1 MTLPKT
7 TIAKNPNKYY
17 PNASR
22 NRTFGPAGQR
32 VKNNGRVHKFFIA
45 SHNVRTLSSD
55 PKIDVYLDVTA
66 NIKADVTG
74 ICETRKSDDLVAE
87 WQTGDQVFLGRA
99 FDNRTRNGG
108 VGFIVRKKMVKHIK
122 SCDLRSPRIAV
133 LILSLMGR
141 RTIKIIQVYA
151 PAQNN
156 VQTPEEAEEE
166 VEGFYQE
173 VEEAMQIRST
183 YTVIQGDFN
192 AIVGRKINA
201 AENCIGGFGIGERNE
216 RGSRLITFAVSNHLS
231 IMNTCFQKSE
241 KRQWTWRSADGRT
254 LNQIDFVL
262 TDTSRI
268 FTDVSVIGE
277 KIIHTGSDHRL
288 IRSTLLL
295 NIKRENAV
303 LKKDCHPRKNLNADT
318 FSALMET
325 VDLSMNCT
333 DIDEDYEQFVANI
346 LKVADLASEPIPP
359 TRIRR
364 IREPTLKLMKAR
376 AQRIEDGTAT
386 GEEYKKLCKEIRK
399 SLQSDY
405 DEYRKMRLRETAEKR
420 KSIKRT
426 ERELQL
432 KRKLPI
438 ELKDA
443 NGRCT
448 TDRKEMKNIC
458 EKFYNEFYASEVK
471 VNGIKPHIERE
482 EIPAV
487 TWDEV
492 EVTIKKM
499 KSNKCPGV
507 DRITAEHLKA
517 GGYLLQKAIAERF
530 TFYLKTCAI
539 PKAWS
544 TSKTVL
550 LKKKG
555 DSEDLGNYRPITL
568 LSQLYKLFTRLLLQR
583 ISHQLEFSREQAGFK
598 AGYSTCDH
606 IQALS
611 QLLEK
616 SREYQMPVCLA
627 FVDYRK
633 AFDSVETTA
642 VINALHE
649 AGVNPAYVDIVRLF
663 GKESTTDVQLLSEMC
678 HIKINKGVRQGDTIS
693 PKLFAATLDAVFRRM
708 NHQGGIMIDGEK
720 LTHLLYADDCVLFAN
735 NPADLQQDL
744 QQLTDLSKEV
754 GLEVNLT
761 KTKWMRNEYSV
772 PGVIRTNEAVI
783 EEVNDYI
790 YLGRRFDSN
799 NLANGEWTR
808 RRRAGWVAFNNN
820 RTVLTDQNLPMN
832 VRAAIFNSTVL
843 PAMLYA
849 CETWATTKNDE
860 EKFAVT
866 ERAMER
872 RICGVTI
879 RDRISNEKL
888 RQRTGVR
895 DVVDEMYAAKRR
907 WAGHVA
913 RQRDN
918 RWTSRL
924 TNWLPRDL
932 KRPLGRPRTRWDEPM
947 VKLFGQ
953 RWKQEAQDRIVW
965 RSVDL
970 RSVRQLQRRQVDR

>member
-1 MTLPKT
+1 M
-7 TIAKNPNKYY
+7 
-17 PNASR
+17 
-22 NRTFGPAGQR
+22 
-32 VKNNGRVHKFFIA
+32 
-45 SHNVRTLSSD
+45 SSD
-55 PKIDVYLDVTA
+55 PKIDTYLDVTA
-66 NIKADVTG
+66 NIKADVIG
-74 ICETRKSDDLVAE
+74 VCETRRSDDLVAE
-87 WQTGDQVFLGRA
+87 WHTGDQVFLGRA
-99 FDNRTRNGG
+99 FDSRARNGG
-108 VGFIVRKKMVKHIK
+108 VGFIVRKRMVKNIK
-122 SCDLRSPRIAV
+122 SCDLKSPRIAV
-133 LILSLMGR
+133 LILRLMGR
-141 RTIKIIQVYA
+141 RTLKIIQAYA

-156 VQTPEEAEEE
+156 TQTPEEAEEE
-166 VEGFYQE
+166 LEGFYQE
-173 VEEAMQIRST
+173 LEEVMQIRST
-183 YTVIQGDFN
+183 YTVVQGDFN
-192 AIVGRKINA
+192 AVVGKKINE
-201 AENCIGGFGIGERNE
+201 AESCVGGFGIGKRNE
-216 RGSRLITFAVSNHLS
+216 RGSRLITFAVSNHLN

-262 TDTSRI
+262 TDTRRI
-268 FTDVSVIGE
+268 FSDVSVIGE
-277 KIIHTGSDHRL
+277 KIISTGSDHRL
-288 IRSTLLL
+288 LRATLML
-295 NIKRENAV
+295 NNKRENAM
-303 LKKDCHPRKNLNADT
+303 LKKACPPRRNLNADT
-318 FSALMET
+318 FLTLMET
-325 VDLSMNCT
+325 VDFSMNCT
-333 DIDEDYEQFVANI
+333 NIDDDYEQFVANI
-346 LKVADLASEPIPP
+346 LEAADLASEPVLP

-364 IREPTLKLMKAR
+364 IRQPTLQLMKVR
-376 AQRIEDGTAT
+376 AQRIADGTAT
-386 GEEYKKLCKEIRK
+386 GEDYKTLCKEIRK

-405 DEYRKMRLRETAEKR
+405 DEYRKIKLRETAEKR

-438 ELKDA
+438 ALKDA
-443 NGRCT
+443 NGRRT
-448 TDRKEMKNIC
+448 TDRKEMKRIC
-458 EKFYNEFYASEVK
+458 ENFYNELYASKVKISEVK
-471 VNGIKPHIERE
+471 PHTERE

-492 EVTIKKM
+492 EMTIKKM
-499 KSNKCPGV
+499 KTNKCPGI

-530 TFYLKTCAI
+530 TLYLKTAAI

-598 AGYSTCDH
+598 AGYSTQDH

-616 SREYQMPVCLA
+616 SKEYQIPVCLA

-649 AGVNPAYVDIVRLF
+649 AGVNPAYVDIVRRI
-663 GKESTTDVQLLSEMC
+663 GEESTTDIQLLSEIC

-693 PKLFAATLDAVFRRM
+693 PKLFAATLEAVFRRM
-708 NHQGGIMIDGEK
+708 NHRGGIMIDGEK
-720 LTHLLYADDCVLFAN
+720 LTHLLYADDCVLFAE

-744 QQLTDLSKEV
+744 QQLTDLSKKV
-754 GLEVNLT
+754 GLEVNLR
-761 KTKWMRNEYSV
+761 KTKWMRNEYCV
-772 PGVIRTNEAVI
+772 PGVIRTNKAEI
-783 EEVNDYI
+783 EEVKDYI
-790 YLGRRFDSN
+790 YLGRRFESN
-799 NLANGEWTR
+799 NLAGGEWTR

-820 RTVLTDQNLPMN
+820 RTVLTDQTLPMN
-832 VRAAIFNSTVL
+832 IRASIFNSTVL

-849 CETWATTKNDE
+849 CETWATTKSDE

-872 RICGVTI
+872 RICGVTL
-879 RDRISNEKL
+879 RDKISNEAL

-895 DVVDEMYAAKRR
+895 DVIDEMYAAKRR

-913 RQRDN
+913 RQQDN

-924 TNWLPRDL
+924 TDWLPRNC
-932 KRPLGRPRTRWDEPM
+932 KRPLGRPRTRWDEPT

-953 RWKQEAQDRIVW
+953 RWKQKAQERMVW

-970 RSVRQLQRRQVDR
+970 RSVRHLQRRQVDR

>member
-1 MTLPKT
+1 M
-7 TIAKNPNKYY
+7 
-17 PNASR
+17 
-22 NRTFGPAGQR
+22 
-32 VKNNGRVHKFFIA
+32 VKNIN
-45 SHNVRTLSSD
+45 
-55 PKIDVYLDVTA
+55 
-66 NIKADVTG
+66 
-74 ICETRKSDDLVAE
+74 
-87 WQTGDQVFLGRA
+87 
-99 FDNRTRNGG
+99 
-108 VGFIVRKKMVKHIK
+108 
-122 SCDLRSPRIAV
+122 SCDLKSPRIAV
-133 LILSLMGR
+133 LILRLMGR
-141 RTIKIIQVYA
+141 RTLKIIQAYA

-156 VQTPEEAEEE
+156 TQTPEEAEEE
-166 VEGFYQE
+166 LEGFYQE
-173 VEEAMQIRST
+173 LEEAMQIRSA
-183 YTVIQGDFN
+183 YTVVQGDFN
-192 AIVGRKINA
+192 AVVGKKIND
-201 AENCIGGFGIGERNE
+201 AEICVGGFGIGKRNE
-216 RGSRLITFAVSNHLS
+216 RGSRLITFAVSNHLN

-262 TDTSRI
+262 TDTRRI
-268 FTDVSVIGE
+268 FSDVSVIGE
-277 KIIHTGSDHRL
+277 KIISTGSDHRL
-288 IRSTLLL
+288 LRATLML
-295 NIKRENAV
+295 NIKHENAI
-303 LKKDCHPRKNLNADT
+303 LKKACPPRRNFNADT
-318 FSALMET
+318 FLTLMET
-325 VDLSMNCT
+325 VDFSMNCT
-333 DIDEDYEQFVANI
+333 NIDDDYEQFVANI
-346 LKVADLASEPIPP
+346 LEAADLASEPILP
-359 TRIRR
+359 TRVRR
-364 IREPTLKLMKAR
+364 IRQPTLQLMKIR
-376 AQRIEDGTAT
+376 AQRIADGTAT
-386 GEEYKKLCKEIRK
+386 GEDYKTLCKEIRK

-405 DEYRKMRLRETAEKR
+405 DEYRRIKLRETAEKR

-438 ELKDA
+438 ALKDA
-443 NGRCT
+443 NRRRT
-448 TDRKEMKNIC
+448 KDRKEMKRIC
-458 EKFYNEFYASEVK
+458 ENFYYELYASKVKISEVK
-471 VNGIKPHIERE
+471 PHTERE

-492 EVTIKKM
+492 KMTIKKM
-499 KSNKCPGV
+499 KTNKCPGI

-530 TFYLKTCAI
+530 TLYLKTAAI

-544 TSKTVL
+544 ISKTVL

-598 AGYSTCDH
+598 AGFSAQDH
-606 IQALS
+606 IHSLS

-616 SREYQMPVCLA
+616 SKEYQIPVCLA

-649 AGVNPAYVDIVRLF
+649 VGVNPAYVDIVRRI
-663 GKESTTDVQLLSEMC
+663 GEESTTDIQLSSEIC
-678 HIKINKGVRQGDTIS
+678 HVKINRGVRQGDTIS
-693 PKLFAATLDAVFRRM
+693 PKLFAATLEAVFRRM
-708 NHQGGIMIDGEK
+708 NHQGGIMIDGEQ
-720 LTHLLYADDCVLFAN
+720 LTHLLYADDCVLFAK

-744 QQLTDLSKEV
+744 QQLIDLSKKV
-754 GLEVNLT
+754 GLEVNLR
-761 KTKWMRNEYSV
+761 KTKWMRNEYCV
-772 PGVIRTNEAVI
+772 PGVIRANTAEI

-799 NLANGEWTR
+799 NLACGEWTR
-808 RRRAGWVAFNNN
+808 RRRAGWVAFSNN
-820 RTVLTDQNLPMN
+820 RTVLTDQTLPMN
-832 VRAAIFNSTVL
+832 IRVSIFNSTVL

-849 CETWATTKNDE
+849 CETWATTKSDE

-872 RICGVTI
+872 RICGVTL
-879 RDRISNEKL
+879 RDKISNEAL

-895 DVVDEMYAAKRR
+895 DVIDEMYAAKRR

-913 RQRDN
+913 RQQDN

-924 TNWLPRDL
+924 TDWLPRDY

-953 RWKQEAQDRIVW
+953 RWKRKAQERIIW

-970 RSVRQLQRRQVDR
+970 RSVRRNLQRRQVDR